1 MRRMIL
7 PIVFLSMAA
16 MHAQNSG
23 AQEQTVTMHVS
34 GMTCGTCPI
43 SVRHRALQLKGVHA
57 AAADLDTAT
66 ATVTYEDSEQSPQAI
81 ARAITKLGYPATI
94 RKAKQ

>member
-7 PIVFLSMAA
+7 PIVFLSITA
-16 MHAQNSG
+16 MHAQNG
-23 AQEQTVTMHVS
+23 NAQEQTMTMHVS

-43 SVRHRALQLKGVHA
+43 SVRHRALQLKGVHTA
-57 AAADLDTAT
+57 AVDLDTAT

-81 ARAITKLGYPATI
+81 AQAITKLGYPATV

>member
-1 MRRMIL
+1 MT
-7 PIVFLSMAA
+7 A
-16 MHAQNSG
+16 MHAQNSA

-43 SVRHRALQLKGVHA
+43 SVRHRALQLKGVSA
-57 AAADLDTAT
+57 ASVALDTAT
-66 ATVTYEDSEQSPQAI
+66 AAVTYEDSEQSPQAI
-81 ARAITKLGYPATI
+81 AQAITQLGYPATI

>member
-7 PIVFLSMAA
+7 PIVFLSITA
-16 MHAQNSG
+16 MHAQNG
-23 AQEQTVTMHVS
+23 AAQEQTVTIHVS

-43 SVRHRALQLKGVHA
+43 SVRHRALQLKGVHEA
-57 AAADLDTAT
+57 AVDLDTAT
-66 ATVTYEDSEQSPQAI
+66 ATVTYEDSKQSPQAI
-81 ARAITKLGYPATI
+81 ALAITKLGYPATI